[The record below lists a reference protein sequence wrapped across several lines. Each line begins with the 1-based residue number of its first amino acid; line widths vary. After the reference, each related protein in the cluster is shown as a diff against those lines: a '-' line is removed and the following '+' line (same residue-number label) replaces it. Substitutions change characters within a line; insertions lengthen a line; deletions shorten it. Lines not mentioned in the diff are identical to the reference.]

1 MLKCFSILKIKLVMQ
16 VFYFYKKHSSI
27 DTDKQW
33 NEKFEVKPIHAVFSL
48 HFTVNLIPVE
58 GF

>member
-1 MLKCFSILKIKLVMQ
+1 MLKCLKIKLVIE